1 MNKKVLI
8 VLTTIFTC
16 IAAMLVLIPVILH
29 AAFSMQYNSNG
40 ISSMLVITIDKSQ
53 SKEFLGKLDDY
64 DVYIENLNIDETNFR
79 SIKAEN
85 IPIKYALENNLVIMD
100 DLKNKAWK
108 IIKTDDNEIWQYD
121 YYEIVKSNNELII
134 RPKS

>member
-8 VLTTIFTC
+8 ILTAIFAC
-16 IAAMLVLIPVILH
+16 IAAVLVLIPVLLH
-29 AAFSMQYNSNG
+29 AAFSAQYNSKG
-40 ISSMLVITIDKSQ
+40 ISSMLVITIDRNQ
-53 SKEFLGKLDDY
+53 PKEYLGKLDDY
-64 DVYIENLNIDETNFR
+64 DVFIENLNIEGTNFR

-85 IPIKYALENNLVIMD
+85 IPIKYALDNDLVIMD

-108 IIKTDDNEIWQYD
+108 TIKNDEIEIWQYD
-121 YYEIVKSNNELII
+121 AYEIAKSDNELII